1 MSSHWHDNTAPGTA
15 ERPHLYPV
23 ALVPPLPGAAPA
35 RYANLVVASPD
46 ALLAPEDDW
55 NDETPV
61 AVIQMACSC
70 GWRSPLLET
79 PPETRCV
86 TPRVGAAVLLL
97 VPDAFHRQ
105 CQALWKAHRAPTW
118 RPQ

>member
-1 MSSHWHDNTAPGTA
+1 MTSHLHDNTAPGTA

-46 ALLAPEDDW
+46 ASLAAEDDW

-79 PPETRCV
+79 PPQTRCV
-86 TPRVGAAVLLL
+86 TPRVGAAALLL
-97 VPDAFHRQ
+97 VHDAFHRR
-105 CQALWKAHRAPTW
+105 CQAIWNAHTPPPDR
-118 RPQ
+118 